1 MRDDNTP
8 AHSEVL
14 PRCKWTP
21 FPPQFPCRLC
31 RSLPTSAA
39 SLDWVDSCQRSHL
52 ALLAPTTSSLNC
64 QIAICSVC
72 RLRCLEKQLRFP
84 MPMGDL
90 SCRNKFADANRPRVS
105 ARSLVS
111 DRLPISPSDFS
122 ILPVYPK
129 SERSNQAG
137 SVRAKRRMYIGGHR
151 K

>member
-90 SCRNKFADANRPRVS
+90 SCRNKFADANRPRLS

-111 DRLPISPSDFS
+111 DRLLVSPPASSFRLVCRN
-122 ILPVYPK
+122 IR
-129 SERSNQAG
+129 ERSKAD
-137 SVRAKRRMYIGGHR
+137 SFRAKR
-151 K
+151 